1 MTYQNTTKPQY
12 NRPSL
17 SRRVWEFIGAGA
29 FMLAFS
35 YFFLWLI
42 LNWLMGC
49 GEAFYQAD
57 GSYILGEC
65 APFAPWEFFGGAW

>member
-1 MTYQNTTKPQY
+1 MTNQY
-12 NRPSL
+12 YKEYTPRPSL
-17 SRRVWEFIGAGA
+17 SRRALELIGGGA

-35 YFFLWLI
+35 YFMVWVL

-57 GSYILGEC
+57 GSYLMGDC
-65 APFAPWEFFGGAW
+65 APFLPWEFFGGAW

>member
-1 MTYQNTTKPQY
+1 MTYQNNEYT

-17 SRRVWEFIGAGA
+17 SRRVLELIGGGA

-35 YFFLWLI
+35 YFMVWVL

-57 GSYILGEC
+57 GSYLMGDC
-65 APFAPWEFFGGAW
+65 APFLPWEFFGGAW

>member
-1 MTYQNTTKPQY
+1 MTNQY
-12 NRPSL
+12 YKEYTPRPSL
-17 SRRVWEFIGAGA
+17 SRRVLELIGGGA

-35 YFFLWLI
+35 YFMVWVL

-57 GSYILGEC
+57 GSYLMGDC
-65 APFAPWEFFGGAW
+65 APFLPWEFFGGAW

>member
-1 MTYQNTTKPQY
+1 MTYQNNEYTP
-12 NRPSL
+12 RPSL
-17 SRRVWEFIGAGA
+17 SRRVLELIGGGA

-35 YFFLWLI
+35 YFMVWVL

-57 GSYILGEC
+57 GSYLMGEC
-65 APFAPWEFFGGAW
+65 APFLPWEFFGGAW

>member
-1 MTYQNTTKPQY
+1 MTYQNNEFT

-17 SRRVWEFIGAGA
+17 SRRVLELIGGGA

-35 YFFLWLI
+35 YFMVWVL

-57 GSYILGEC
+57 GSYLMGDC
-65 APFAPWEFFGGAW
+65 APFLPWEFFGGAW

>member
-1 MTYQNTTKPQY
+1 MTYQYYKEYT

-17 SRRVWEFIGAGA
+17 PRRVLELIGGGA

-35 YFFLWLI
+35 YFMVWIL
-42 LNWLMGC
+42 LNWFMGC

-57 GSYILGEC
+57 GSYIMGDC
-65 APFAPWEFFGGAW
+65 APFLPWEFFGGAW

>member
-1 MTYQNTTKPQY
+1 MTIQTNDFN

-35 YFFLWLI
+35 YFMVWVL
-42 LNWLMGC
+42 LNWFMGC

-57 GSYILGEC
+57 GSYIMGEC
-65 APFAPWEFFGGAW
+65 APFLPWDFFGGNW

>member
-1 MTYQNTTKPQY
+1 MTYQNNEYT

-17 SRRVWEFIGAGA
+17 SRRVLELIGGGA

-35 YFFLWLI
+35 YFMVWIL
-42 LNWLMGC
+42 LNWFMGC

-57 GSYILGEC
+57 GSYIMGDC
-65 APFAPWEFFGGAW
+65 APFLPWEFFGGAW